1 MQHPAL
7 TDTVLMIRP
16 AHFGFNPQTALD
28 NKYQQLDSRSAETI
42 AALARA
48 EFDAFVQQLEAVDI
62 QVLQLADT
70 PHPIK
75 TDAVFPNN
83 WFSTHADGRVILYPM
98 FAPTRRLER
107 RLDCIEYLI
116 QAGFRVE
123 EVIDLSFFEE
133 SGQFLEGTGS
143 IVMDRAAHRIYACH
157 SERTHEVPLRYLSEL
172 LGAPYT
178 LFHSVQELEG
188 KSYPIY
194 HTNVMM
200 HVGKHVAV
208 VALDTLPNKSEQ
220 NQLLQ
225 LLQESGKVILPI
237 KPKQVQAFA
246 GNMLE
251 LISRS
256 GDRYTVLSRTAYESL
271 KPGQVRQLEKHSGL
285 LIPEIPTIERLGGGS
300 VRCMLA
306 EIFLPR
312 A

>member
-16 AHFGFNPQTALD
+16 AHFGFNPQTAAD
-28 NKYQQLDSRSAETI
+28 NKYQQPDPRAAETI
-42 AALARA
+42 AELARA
-48 EFDAFVQQLEAVDI
+48 EFDAFVQQLEAVGV
-62 QVLQLADT
+62 QVVQVADT
-70 PHPIK
+70 PSPVK

-83 WFSTHADGRVILYPM
+83 WFSTHTDGRVILYPM
-98 FAPTRRLER
+98 LAPTRRLER
-107 RLDCIEYLI
+107 RLDCIESLI

-143 IVMDRAAHRIYACH
+143 IVMDRAAHRIYACR

-178 LFHSVQELEG
+178 LFQAEQELEG
-188 KSYPIY
+188 QRYPIY

-200 HVGKHVAV
+200 HIGKNLAV
-208 VALDTLPNKSEQ
+208 VALDTLPSKAEQ
-220 NQLLQ
+220 HLLLQ
-225 LLQESGKVILPI
+225 QLQEAGKAILPI

-251 LISRS
+251 LASRS
-256 GDRYTVLSRTAYESL
+256 GDTYTVLSRTAYESL
-271 KPGQVRQLEKHSGL
+271 KPSQVRQLEKQSGL

-312 A
+312 V